1 MPGVR
6 TRTGRAPDF
15 RTRTGR
21 PKCAPWTTTTSASA
35 PKPPP
40 PLRHNSRLHPQR
52 TWCST
57 CGARRQHRR
66 PDRGRPLHGD
76 AGAHGTSDRLLDAL
90 GKLDGPF
97 VVLVRGKPSILPA
110 RALGA
115 DAIVQAFTPRMQA
128 GGAVAEPLLG
138 RTEPSGWLPVPYQP
152 RPGQHG
158 DSAPV

>member
-1 MPGVR
+1 VPRISGRGLGQSAHRGTRRRPPQPR
-6 TRTGRAPDF
+6 TPRHRCGTTPACARGGPAALAAFVGNTAGLTGEDRSTATPELTGRQIA
-15 RTRTGR
+15 
-21 PKCAPWTTTTSASA
+21 
-35 PKPPP
+35 
-40 PLRHNSRLHPQR
+40 
-52 TWCST
+52 
-57 CGARRQHRR
+57 
-66 PDRGRPLHGD
+66 
-76 AGAHGTSDRLLDAL
+76 LLDAL

>member
-1 MPGVR
+1 MPRISGRGLGQSAHRGPRRRPPQPR
-6 TRTGRAPDF
+6 TPRHRCGTTPACARGGPGAALAALVGNTAGLTGEGRSTATPELTGRQIA
-15 RTRTGR
+15 
-21 PKCAPWTTTTSASA
+21 
-35 PKPPP
+35 
-40 PLRHNSRLHPQR
+40 
-52 TWCST
+52 
-57 CGARRQHRR
+57 
-66 PDRGRPLHGD
+66 
-76 AGAHGTSDRLLDAL
+76 LLDAL